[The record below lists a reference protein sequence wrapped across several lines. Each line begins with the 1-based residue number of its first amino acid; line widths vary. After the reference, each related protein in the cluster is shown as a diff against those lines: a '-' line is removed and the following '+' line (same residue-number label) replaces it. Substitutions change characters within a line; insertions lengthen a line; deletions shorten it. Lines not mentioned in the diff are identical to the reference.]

1 MDILESIFALIQKN
15 FLDIITILWIIWF
28 AGVALG
34 FVVSTVSSCRNRRTL
49 ARLSQRYEDDRR
61 RRDVAQR
68 DGEFSEYS
76 RPLHCSPD
84 VVPPDALPGV
94 GKGVGGSFT
103 PDDLSGDGFLPKN
116 I

>member
-34 FVVSTVSSCRNRRTL
+34 VVVSTVSSCRNRRTL
-49 ARLSQRYEDDRR
+49 ARLSQRYEPDQTAAGRR
-61 RRDVAQR
+61 RGA
-68 DGEFSEYS
+68 
-76 RPLHCSPD
+76 
-84 VVPPDALPGV
+84 
-94 GKGVGGSFT
+94 
-103 PDDLSGDGFLPKN
+103 